1 MVPGIHRTADA
12 PLRWNHSTNERVNRA
27 ARLACEDCGVLGEWT
42 FLEKEVIYPAPD
54 TVPHSLTVK
63 LNHEMEL
70 VLLVAHCDA
79 CGCEEEFWGEL
90 PRVEKHG
97 PKPKLEAEMRS
108 KIGRGRGEPRL
119 YARVERITTQH
130 ERARHGAAP
139 RLIGGAYGL
148 TGHILHRGI

>member
-12 PLRWNHSTNERVNRA
+12 PLRWNHSTNERVNRS
-27 ARLACEDCGVLGEWT
+27 ARLACEDCGVLGEWV

-54 TVPHSLTVK
+54 TVSHSLTVK
-63 LNHEMEL
+63 FNHEKEL
-70 VLLVAHCDA
+70 VLLVAHCES
-79 CGCEEEFWGEL
+79 CGIEEEFWGEL
-90 PRVEKHG
+90 PRMEKHG
-97 PKPKLEAEMRS
+97 PGPRQDAEMRS

-139 RLIGGAYGL
+139 RQVEGACGVM
-148 TGHILHRGI
+148 GHILHRGI

>member
-12 PLRWNHSTNERVNRA
+12 PLRWNHSTNEEENLA
-27 ARLACEDCGVLGEWT
+27 AGLACEDCGVLGEWT

-63 LNHEMEL
+63 LNHEREL

-79 CGCEEEFWGEL
+79 CGIEEEFWGEL
-90 PRVEKHG
+90 PRIEKYG
-97 PKPKLEAEMRS
+97 ARPGDS
-108 KIGRGRGEPRL
+108 RL
-119 YARVERITTQH
+119 YARVERMATQH

-139 RLIGGAYGL
+139 RQVEGACGVM
-148 TGHILHRGI
+148 GHILHRGI

>member
-12 PLRWNHSTNERVNRA
+12 PLRWNHSTNEEENRS
-27 ARLACEDCGVLGEWT
+27 ARLACEDCGVLGEWS

-54 TVPHSLTVK
+54 TVPYSLTVK

-79 CGCEEEFWGEL
+79 CGIEEEFWGEL
-90 PRVEKHG
+90 PRVEQHG
-97 PKPKLEAEMRS
+97 
-108 KIGRGRGEPRL
+108 
-119 YARVERITTQH
+119 YARVERIATQH

-139 RLIGGAYGL
+139 RQVEGACGVM
-148 TGHILHRGI
+148 GHILHRGI